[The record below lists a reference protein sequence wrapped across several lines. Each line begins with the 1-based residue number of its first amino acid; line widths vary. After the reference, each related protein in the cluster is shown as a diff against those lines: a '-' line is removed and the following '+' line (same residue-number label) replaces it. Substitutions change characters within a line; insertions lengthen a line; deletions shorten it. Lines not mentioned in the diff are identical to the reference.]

1 MRAVEQSGY
10 NVELSN
16 DFKTCLQA
24 DGLIVPGVGAYASCM
39 EGLNKVRADEIVDK
53 RLVSNKS
60 ILGICVGM
68 QVMFSEGEEHS
79 ISTPGLAQWRGA
91 VTQLTA
97 KILPHMGFN
106 SVTVSAG
113 SKMFSDI
120 ETEQFYFLHSFAAKE
135 LDFERAEPFIKP
147 LVHKSNYYEDFIAA
161 IEDGPLWATQ
171 FHPEKSGP
179 AGLKL
184 IENWLKQLND

>member
-1 MRAVEQSGY
+1 
-10 NVELSN
+10 
-16 DFKTCLQA
+16 
-24 DGLIVPGVGAYASCM
+24 
-39 EGLNKVRADEIVDK
+39 
-53 RLVSNKS
+53 
-60 ILGICVGM
+60 M

-79 ISTPGLAQWRGA
+79 ITTPGLAQWRGA